1 MTDFIVFVFF
11 GCVVNMVNLF
21 FLAMS
26 VWGGPAERC
35 CTKLDE
41 AVK

>member
-26 VWGGPAERC
+26 VWGDRPSVAARNSM
-35 CTKLDE
+35 KR
-41 AVK
+41 